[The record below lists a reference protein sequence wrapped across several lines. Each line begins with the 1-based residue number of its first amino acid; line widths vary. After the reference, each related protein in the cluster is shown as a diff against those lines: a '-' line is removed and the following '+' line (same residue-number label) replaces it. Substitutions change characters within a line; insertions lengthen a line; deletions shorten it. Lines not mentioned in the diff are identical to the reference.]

1 VTARRRRTPREDASK
16 AAAARPEIEAPRDLE
31 AAILDVGG
39 DEYLLLTFPT
49 EGNDF
54 SNLTES
60 EREVATELLRGR
72 SYKEIARIRGTKVG
86 TVANQVRSLFRK
98 LAIRSRSE
106 LARSGSTDPKGA

>member
-1 VTARRRRTPREDASK
+1 MMVGRKRLSRDESSNVG
-16 AAAARPEIEAPRDLE
+16 AARPEIAPPRDLE
-31 AAILDVGG
+31 AAMLDVGG
-39 DEYLLLTFPT
+39 DEYLLLTFPA
-49 EGNDF
+49 EGSDF

-72 SYKEIARIRGTKVG
+72 SDREIARIRGTKVG

-106 LARSGSTDPKGA
+106 LARSGSTNPKRG

>member
-1 VTARRRRTPREDASK
+1 MGPKRTPRNETSNAGD
-16 AAAARPEIEAPRDLE
+16 ARPAIEPPGDLE
-31 AAILDVGG
+31 AAMLDVGG

-72 SYKEIARIRGTKVG
+72 SYREIARIRGTKVG

-106 LARSGSTDPKGA
+106 LARAGGANAKRG

>member
-1 VTARRRRTPREDASK
+1 MGRKRTAGNEAPSAG
-16 AAAARPEIEAPRDLE
+16 AARTEIEPPRDLE
-31 AAILDVGG
+31 AAMLDVGG

-49 EGNDF
+49 EGSDF

-60 EREVATELLRGR
+60 EREVATELLRGK
-72 SYKEIARIRGTKVG
+72 SYREIARIRGTKVG

-106 LARSGSTDPKGA
+106 LARAGGPNAKRG

>member
-1 VTARRRRTPREDASK
+1 VTARRKRTPRDDAST
-16 AAAARPEIEAPRDLE
+16 ARPEIPAPPDLE
-31 AAILDVGG
+31 AAMLEVGG

-60 EREVATELLRGR
+60 EREVATELLRGK

-106 LARSGSTDPKGA
+106 LARSGSKGA